1 LEKLLKRSLIIL
13 IKNNMHILLTRPLE
27 DCHEMIS
34 KFQLLG
40 HEISHLPLI
49 SIEGLKY
56 ESLNYSEFKGI
67 IFTSANAI
75 KFLDIKNIDKKIACF
90 CVGSATEKKA
100 RSVGFQNVFASE
112 GNVNNLKELI
122 LQNFNSSEG
131 KLLYVSGKIISSNL
145 DHELISNGYT
155 IERAINYRA
164 KPIEKYDEDFIEK
177 LKLKMPEIVYIYS
190 QNSAINFLKVIKNYQ
205 LETLWKNTNLMCIA
219 EKTSSILNEIKWKKI
234 FLFNPGEEEFLLY
247 KI

>member
-1 LEKLLKRSLIIL
+1 
-13 IKNNMHILLTRPLE
+13 MHILLTRPLE
-27 DCHEMIS
+27 DCHEMIL
-34 KFQLLG
+34 KFQSLG
-40 HEISHLPLI
+40 HEVSHLPLI
-49 SIEGLKY
+49 NIEGLKY
-56 ESLNYSEFKGI
+56 EPLNYSEFRGI
-67 IFTSANAI
+67 IFTSTNAI
-75 KFLDIKNIDKKIACF
+75 KFLDIKNIDKKIVCF

-100 RSVGFQNVFASE
+100 RYNGFQNVFAAD

-131 KLLYVSGKIISSNL
+131 KLLYISGEAISSNL
-145 DHELISNGYT
+145 GQDLISNGYI
-155 IERAINYRA
+155 IERVINYRA
-164 KPIEKYDEDFIEK
+164 KPFEKYNEDLMEK
-177 LKLKMPEIVYIYS
+177 LKLKMPEITYVYS

-205 LETLWKNTNLMCIA
+205 LESLWMNTNLMCIS